1 VEEKSNSKGF
11 VIVKYGSSTA
21 VFLIPCTYP
30 TAVCTNLSFTGTQDS
45 LLRPCR
51 SVSTLK

>member
-1 VEEKSNSKGF
+1 VKEKENSKGF

-21 VFLIPCTYP
+21 VFLIPCTSP
-30 TAVCTNLSFTGTQDS
+30 TAVCTKFSYTDTQDS
-45 LLRPCR
+45 LLRPCT